1 MENYNAK
8 LMAMVGQSASIFG
21 LALVEMTSRRDDM
34 IVLAADQS
42 TPAGLDKFKATY
54 PDRFYNVGIAE
65 QNMIGIA
72 AGLADEGYLPIC
84 VAQACF
90 LSMRAFEPIRQY
102 AGYMQKPMLLVGLFS
117 GFSTTFMGNTHY
129 AQEDIALMRMIP
141 GMQVLSPADGLEAAK
156 CFEAAV
162 ESGKPTYIRLWG
174 KTSSPIVYEPDY
186 RHEIGRAVCLRE
198 GKDIQI
204 VATGSMVVQ
213 ALKAS
218 QLLSEKGIEADV
230 INIHT
235 IKPIDTSLLDSHK
248 QIFSI
253 EEHNVVGGLGDAL
266 RESGFLI
273 HKIGI
278 EDRFSNVGDYNY
290 LLEQHNL
297 TSEKLKETI
306 LKNLNI

>member
-21 LALVEMTSRRDDM
+21 MALLELASLRDDI

-84 VAQACF
+84 VAQSCF
-90 LSMRAFEPIRQY
+90 LSMRAFEQIRQY
-102 AGYMQKPMLLVGLFS
+102 VGYMQKPILFVGLFS

-129 AQEDIALMRMIP
+129 SQEDIALMRTIP
-141 GMQVLSPADGLEAAK
+141 GMQVLSPADGMEAVK

-162 ESGKPTYIRLWG
+162 ENREPAYIRLWG
-174 KTSSPIVYEPDY
+174 KTGSPIIYESDY
-186 RHEIGRAVCLRE
+186 KYEIGKAVLLRE
-198 GKDIQI
+198 GKDIQL

-213 ALKAS
+213 ALEVAK
-218 QLLSEKGIEADV
+218 LLSEIGIESDV
-230 INIHT
+230 IDMHT
-235 IKPIDTSLLDSHK
+235 VKPIDTSLLNSNK
-248 QIFSI
+248 QIYSI
-253 EEHNVVGGLGDAL
+253 EEHSVIGGLGDAL
-266 RESGFLI
+266 RESGFRI

-290 LLEQHNL
+290 LLEQNNL
-297 TSEKLKETI
+297 SKEKIKETI
-306 LKNLNI
+306 LKN

>member
-21 LALVEMTSRRDDM
+21 MALLELASLRDDI

-65 QNMIGIA
+65 QNMVGIA
-72 AGLADEGYLPIC
+72 AGLSDEGYLPIC
-84 VAQACF
+84 VAQSCF
-90 LSMRAFEPIRQY
+90 LSMRAFEQIRQY
-102 AGYMQKPMLLVGLFS
+102 VGYMQKPILFVGLFS

-129 AQEDIALMRMIP
+129 SQEDIALMRTVP
-141 GMQVLSPADGLEAAK
+141 GMQVLSPADGMEAVK

-162 ESGKPTYIRLWG
+162 ENREPAYIRLWG
-174 KTSSPIVYEPDY
+174 KTGSPIIYESDY
-186 RHEIGRAVCLRE
+186 KYEIGKAVLLRE
-198 GKDIQI
+198 GKDIQL

-213 ALKAS
+213 ALEVAK
-218 QLLSEKGIEADV
+218 LLSEIGIESDV
-230 INIHT
+230 IDMHT
-235 IKPIDTSLLDSHK
+235 VKPIATSLLNSNK
-248 QIFSI
+248 QIYSI
-253 EEHNVVGGLGDAL
+253 EEHSVIGGLGDAL
-266 RESGFLI
+266 RESGFRI

-290 LLEQHNL
+290 LLEQNNL
-297 TSEKLKETI
+297 SKEKIKETI
-306 LKNLNI
+306 LKNQI

>member
-21 LALVEMTSRRDDM
+21 IALMELASLRDDI

-72 AGLADEGYLPIC
+72 AGLADDGYLPIC
-84 VAQACF
+84 VAQSCF

-102 AGYMQKPMLLVGLFS
+102 VGYMKKPMILVGLFS

-129 AQEDIALMRMIP
+129 SQEDIALMRTVP
-141 GMQVLSPADGLEAAK
+141 GMQVLSPADGMEAVK

-162 ESGKPTYIRLWG
+162 ENRKPAFVRLWG
-174 KTSSPIVYEPDY
+174 KTGSPIIYESDY
-186 RHEIGRAVCLRE
+186 KYEIGKAVLLRE
-198 GKDIQI
+198 GKDIQL

-213 ALKAS
+213 ALEVAK
-218 QLLSEKGIEADV
+218 LLSEIGIESDV
-230 INIHT
+230 IDMHT
-235 IKPIDTSLLDSHK
+235 VKPIDTSLLDSHK
-248 QIFSI
+248 QLFSI
-253 EEHNVVGGLGDAL
+253 EEHSVVGGLGDAL
-266 RESGFLI
+266 RASGYPV

-278 EDRFSNVGDYNY
+278 EDQFGNVGDYNY

-297 TSEKLKETI
+297 TSEKIKETI
-306 LKNLNI
+306 LKNQI

>member
-21 LALVEMTSRRDDM
+21 LALMEMASQRDD
-34 IVLAADQS
+34 IVVLSADQS

-54 PDRFYNVGIAE
+54 PERFYNVGIAE

-102 AGYMQKPMLLVGLFS
+102 AGYMRKPMILVGLFS
-117 GFSTTFMGNTHY
+117 GLSTTFMGNTHY

-141 GMQVLSPADGLEAAK
+141 GMQVLSPADGIEATK

-174 KTSSPIVYEPDY
+174 KIGNPVVYESDY
-186 RHEIGRAVCLRE
+186 KYEIGKAVRLRE

-204 VATGSMVVQ
+204 IASGSMVVQ
-213 ALKAS
+213 ALVVAD
-218 QLLSEKGIEADV
+218 QLSEMGIEGEV
-230 INIHT
+230 IDMHT
-235 IKPIDTSLLDSHK
+235 IKPIDLSLLDSHK

-253 EEHNVVGGLGDAL
+253 EEHSVVGGLGDAM
-266 RESGFLI
+266 RESGLEI

-278 EDRFSNVGDYNY
+278 EDRFGNVGDYNY

-297 TSEKLKETI
+297 TSGKIKEYI

>member
-21 LALVEMTSRRDDM
+21 LALMEMASQRDD
-34 IVLAADQS
+34 IVVLSADQS

-54 PDRFYNVGIAE
+54 PERFYNVGIAE

-102 AGYMQKPMLLVGLFS
+102 AGYMRKPMILVGLFS
-117 GFSTTFMGNTHY
+117 GLSTTFMGNTHY

-174 KTSSPIVYEPDY
+174 KIGNPVVYESDY
-186 RHEIGRAVCLRE
+186 SYIIGKSIRLRE

-204 VATGSMVVQ
+204 IASGSMVVQ
-213 ALKAS
+213 ALVVAN
-218 QLLSEKGIEADV
+218 QLSEMGIEGEV
-230 INIHT
+230 IDMHT
-235 IKPIDTSLLDSHK
+235 IKPIDLSLLDSHK

-253 EEHNVVGGLGDAL
+253 EEHSVVGGLGDAM
-266 RESGFLI
+266 RESGLEI

-278 EDRFSNVGDYNY
+278 EDRFGNVGDYNY

-297 TSEKLKETI
+297 TSEKIKEYI

>member
-21 LALVEMTSRRDDM
+21 LALLEMASQRED
-34 IVLAADQS
+34 IVVLSADQS

-54 PDRFYNVGIAE
+54 PERFYNVGIAE

-102 AGYMQKPMLLVGLFS
+102 AGYMRKPMILVGLFS
-117 GFSTTFMGNTHY
+117 GLSTTFMGNTHY

-141 GMQVLSPADGLEAAK
+141 GMQVLSPADGMEAAK

-174 KTSSPIVYEPDY
+174 KTGCPIIYESDY
-186 RHEIGRAVCLRE
+186 KYEIGKAILLRE
-198 GKDIQI
+198 GKAMQL
-204 VATGSMVVQ
+204 VATGSMVIQ
-213 ALKAS
+213 ALEIAKS
-218 QLLSEKGIEADV
+218 LSEQGIESDV

-235 IKPIDTSLLDSHK
+235 IKPIETSLLDGNK
-248 QIFSI
+248 PIFSI
-253 EEHNVVGGLGDAL
+253 EEHSAIGGLGDAIK
-266 RESGFLI
+266 ESGYRI
-273 HKIGI
+273 YKIGI

-297 TSEKLKETI
+297 TSEKIKEYI

>member
-21 LALVEMTSRRDDM
+21 LALFEIASQRDD
-34 IVLAADQS
+34 IVVLAADQS
-42 TPAGLDKFKATY
+42 TSAGLDKFKAIY
-54 PDRFYNVGIAE
+54 PERFYNVGIAE

-102 AGYMQKPMLLVGLFS
+102 VGYMQKPMILVGLFS

-141 GMQVLSPADGLEAAK
+141 GMQVLSPSDGMEAAK

-162 ESGKPTYIRLWG
+162 ESGKPSYIRLWG
-174 KTSSPIVYEPDY
+174 KTSSPIVYESDY
-186 RHEIGRAVCLRE
+186 SYMIGKSIRLRE

-204 VATGSMVVQ
+204 IASGSMVVQ
-213 ALKAS
+213 ALVVAD
-218 QLLSEKGIEADV
+218 QLSEMGIEADV
-230 INIHT
+230 INMHT

-248 QIFSI
+248 QKFSI
-253 EEHNVVGGLGDAL
+253 EEHSIIGGLGDAL
-266 RESGFLI
+266 RESGFEI

-278 EDRFSNVGDYNY
+278 EDRFGKVGDYNY

-297 TSEKLKETI
+297 TSEKIKETI
-306 LKNLNI
+306 LKNQI

>member
-21 LALVEMTSRRDDM
+21 MALLELASLRDDI

-65 QNMIGIA
+65 QNMVGIA
-72 AGLADEGYLPIC
+72 AGLSDEGYLPIC
-84 VAQACF
+84 VAQSCF
-90 LSMRAFEPIRQY
+90 LSMRAFEQIRQY
-102 AGYMQKPMLLVGLFS
+102 VGYMQKPILFVGLFS

-129 AQEDIALMRMIP
+129 SQEDIALMRTVP
-141 GMQVLSPADGLEAAK
+141 GMQVLSPADGLEAVK

-162 ESGKPTYIRLWG
+162 ENREPAYIRLWG
-174 KTSSPIVYEPDY
+174 KTGSPIIYESDY
-186 RHEIGRAVCLRE
+186 KYEIGKAVLLRE
-198 GKDIQI
+198 GKDIQL

-213 ALKAS
+213 ALEVAK
-218 QLLSEKGIEADV
+218 LLSEIGIESDV
-230 INIHT
+230 IDMHT
-235 IKPIDTSLLDSHK
+235 VKPIATSLLNSNK
-248 QIFSI
+248 QIYSI
-253 EEHNVVGGLGDAL
+253 EEHSVIGGLGDAL
-266 RESGFLI
+266 RESGFRI

-290 LLEQHNL
+290 LLEQNNL
-297 TSEKLKETI
+297 SKEKIKETI
-306 LKNLNI
+306 LKNQI

>member
-21 LALVEMTSRRDDM
+21 MALLELASLRDDI

-84 VAQACF
+84 VAQSCF
-90 LSMRAFEPIRQY
+90 LSMRAFEQIRQY
-102 AGYMQKPMLLVGLFS
+102 VGYMQKPILFVGLFS

-129 AQEDIALMRMIP
+129 SQEDIALMRTIP
-141 GMQVLSPADGLEAAK
+141 GMQVLSPADGMEAVK

-162 ESGKPTYIRLWG
+162 ENREPAYIRLWG
-174 KTSSPIVYEPDY
+174 KTGSPILYESDY
-186 RHEIGRAVCLRE
+186 KYEIGKAVLLRE
-198 GKDIQI
+198 GKDIQL

-213 ALKAS
+213 ALEVAK
-218 QLLSEKGIEADV
+218 LLSEIGIESDV
-230 INIHT
+230 IDMHT
-235 IKPIDTSLLDSHK
+235 VKPIDTSLLNSNK
-248 QIFSI
+248 QIYSI
-253 EEHNVVGGLGDAL
+253 EEHSVIGGLGDAL
-266 RESGFLI
+266 RESGFRI

-290 LLEQHNL
+290 LLEQNNL
-297 TSEKLKETI
+297 SKEKIKETI
-306 LKNLNI
+306 LKN

>member
-21 LALVEMTSRRDDM
+21 MALLELASLRDDI

-84 VAQACF
+84 VAQSCF
-90 LSMRAFEPIRQY
+90 LSMRAFEQIRQY
-102 AGYMQKPMLLVGLFS
+102 VGYMQKPILFVGLFS

-129 AQEDIALMRMIP
+129 SQEDIALMRTVP
-141 GMQVLSPADGLEAAK
+141 GMQVLSPADGLEAVK

-162 ESGKPTYIRLWG
+162 ENREPAYIRLWG
-174 KTSSPIVYEPDY
+174 KTGSPIIYESDY
-186 RHEIGRAVCLRE
+186 KYEIGKAVLLRE
-198 GKDIQI
+198 GKDIQL

-213 ALKAS
+213 ALEVAK
-218 QLLSEKGIEADV
+218 LLSEIGIESDV
-230 INIHT
+230 IDMHT
-235 IKPIDTSLLDSHK
+235 VKPIDTSLLNSNK
-248 QIFSI
+248 QIYSI
-253 EEHNVVGGLGDAL
+253 EEHSVIGGLGDAL
-266 RESGFLI
+266 RESGFRI

-290 LLEQHNL
+290 LLEQNNL
-297 TSEKLKETI
+297 SKEKIKETI
-306 LKNLNI
+306 LKNQI

>member
-1 MENYNAK
+1 MEKYNAK

-21 LALVEMTSRRDDM
+21 LALMEMASHRDD
-34 IVLAADQS
+34 IVVLSADQS

-54 PDRFYNVGIAE
+54 PERFFNVGIAE

-102 AGYMQKPMLLVGLFS
+102 AGYMRKPMILVGLFS
-117 GFSTTFMGNTHY
+117 GLSTTFMGNTHY

-141 GMQVLSPADGLEAAK
+141 GMQVLSPADGIEAAK

-162 ESGKPTYIRLWG
+162 ESGKPSYIRLWG
-174 KTSSPIVYEPDY
+174 KIGNPVVYESDY
-186 RHEIGRAVCLRE
+186 SYIIGKSIRLRE

-204 VATGSMVVQ
+204 IASGSMVVQ
-213 ALKAS
+213 ALVVAD
-218 QLLSEKGIEADV
+218 QLSEMGIEGEV
-230 INIHT
+230 IDIHT
-235 IKPIDTSLLDSHK
+235 IKPIDLSLLDSHK

-253 EEHNVVGGLGDAL
+253 EEHSVVGGLGDAM
-266 RESGFLI
+266 RESGLEI

-278 EDRFSNVGDYNY
+278 EDRFGNVGDYNY

-297 TSEKLKETI
+297 TSEKIKEYI

>member
-21 LALVEMTSRRDDM
+21 LALMEMASQRDD
-34 IVLAADQS
+34 IVVLSADQS

-54 PDRFYNVGIAE
+54 PERFYNVGIAE

-72 AGLADEGYLPIC
+72 AGLADEDYLPIC

-102 AGYMQKPMLLVGLFS
+102 AGYMRKPMILVGLFS

-174 KTSSPIVYEPDY
+174 KTGSPIVYESDY
-186 RHEIGRAVCLRE
+186 RYEIGKAIRLRAGE
-198 GKDIQI
+198 DIQI

-213 ALKAS
+213 ALAVAD
-218 QLLSEKGIEADV
+218 QLSEMGSEADV
-230 INIHT
+230 INMHT
-235 IKPIDTSLLDSHK
+235 IKPIDTSSLDSHK

-253 EEHNVVGGLGDAL
+253 EEHSVVGGLGDAL
-266 RESGFLI
+266 RESGFEI

-278 EDRFSNVGDYNY
+278 EDRFGNVGDYNY

-297 TSEKLKETI
+297 ISEKIKEYI
-306 LKNLNI
+306 LKHLNI

>member
-21 LALVEMTSRRDDM
+21 LALLEMASQRDD
-34 IVLAADQS
+34 IVVLSADQS

-54 PDRFYNVGIAE
+54 PERFYNVGIAE

-72 AGLADEGYLPIC
+72 AGFADEGYLPIC

-102 AGYMQKPMLLVGLFS
+102 AGYMQKRMILVGLFS

-141 GMQVLSPADGLEAAK
+141 GMQVLSPSDGMEAAK

-174 KTSSPIVYEPDY
+174 KTGSPIVYESDY
-186 RHEIGRAVCLRE
+186 KYEIGKAVRLRE

-204 VATGSMVVQ
+204 VATGSMVIQV
-213 ALKAS
+213 LKTA
-218 QLLSEKGIEADV
+218 QLLSEEGIEAEV
-230 INIHT
+230 INMHT

-253 EEHNVVGGLGDAL
+253 EEHSVVAGLGDAM
-266 RESGFLI
+266 RESGFEI

-278 EDRFSNVGDYNY
+278 EDRFGNVGDYNY

-297 TSEKLKETI
+297 ISEKIKEYI
-306 LKNLNI
+306 LKHLNI

>member
-21 LALVEMTSRRDDM
+21 LALLEMASQRED
-34 IVLAADQS
+34 IVVLSADQS

-54 PDRFYNVGIAE
+54 PERFYNVGIAE

-72 AGLADEGYLPIC
+72 AGFADEGYFPIC

-102 AGYMQKPMLLVGLFS
+102 VGYMQKPMILVGLFS

-141 GMQVLSPADGLEAAK
+141 GMQVLSPSDGMEAAK

-162 ESGKPTYIRLWG
+162 ESGKSSYIRLWG
-174 KTSSPIVYEPDY
+174 KTGSPIVYESDY
-186 RHEIGRAVCLRE
+186 SYMIGKSIRLRE

-204 VATGSMVVQ
+204 IASGSMVVQ
-213 ALKAS
+213 ALVVAD
-218 QLLSEKGIEADV
+218 QLSEMGIEADV
-230 INIHT
+230 IDMHT

-248 QIFSI
+248 QKFSI
-253 EEHNVVGGLGDAL
+253 EEHSIIGGLGDAL
-266 RESGFLI
+266 RESGFEI

-278 EDRFSNVGDYNY
+278 EDRFGKVGDYNY

-297 TSEKLKETI
+297 TSEKIKETI
-306 LKNLNI
+306 LKNQI

>member
-21 LALVEMTSRRDDM
+21 LTLMEMVSQRDD
-34 IVLAADQS
+34 IVILSADQS

-54 PDRFYNVGIAE
+54 PERFYNVGIAE

-90 LSMRAFEPIRQY
+90 LSMRAFEPIRQF
-102 AGYMQKPMLLVGLFS
+102 AGYMRKPMILVGLFS
-117 GFSTTFMGNTHY
+117 GFSTTFLGNTHY

-174 KTSSPIVYEPDY
+174 KTGSPIVYDSDY
-186 RHEIGRAVCLRE
+186 RYEIGKAVRLRE

-204 VATGSMVVQ
+204 IASGSMVVQ
-213 ALKAS
+213 ALVVAD
-218 QLLSEKGIEADV
+218 QLSEMGIEGEV
-230 INIHT
+230 IDMHT
-235 IKPIDTSLLDSHK
+235 IKPIDLSLLDSHK

-253 EEHNVVGGLGDAL
+253 EEHSVVGGLGDAM
-266 RESGFLI
+266 RESGLEI

-278 EDRFSNVGDYNY
+278 EDQFGNVGDYNY

-297 TSEKLKETI
+297 TSEKIKEII
-306 LKNLNI
+306 LKNQI

>member
-21 LALVEMTSRRDDM
+21 MALLELASLRDDI

-65 QNMIGIA
+65 QNMVGIA

-84 VAQACF
+84 VAQSCF
-90 LSMRAFEPIRQY
+90 LSMRAFEQIRQY
-102 AGYMQKPMLLVGLFS
+102 VGYMQKPILFVGLFS

-129 AQEDIALMRMIP
+129 SQEDIALMRTVP
-141 GMQVLSPADGLEAAK
+141 GMQVLSPADGMEAVK

-162 ESGKPTYIRLWG
+162 ENREPAYIRLWG
-174 KTSSPIVYEPDY
+174 KTGSPIIYESDY
-186 RHEIGRAVCLRE
+186 KYEIGKAVLLRE
-198 GKDIQI
+198 GKDIQL

-213 ALKAS
+213 ALEVAK
-218 QLLSEKGIEADV
+218 LLSEIGIESDV
-230 INIHT
+230 IDMHT
-235 IKPIDTSLLDSHK
+235 VKPIDTSLLNSNK
-248 QIFSI
+248 QIYSI
-253 EEHNVVGGLGDAL
+253 EEHSVIGGMGDAL
-266 RESGFLI
+266 RESGFRI

-290 LLEQHNL
+290 LLEQNNL
-297 TSEKLKETI
+297 SKEKIKETI
-306 LKNLNI
+306 LKNQI